1 MVLLIDITHP
11 YVTALHLLN
20 VTLVG
25 STFRNPCLLFAKIDL
40 PAPASLLWKL
50 EFTILKDAL
59 ILAVRDKQEPDVLES
74 TDWL

>member
-59 ILAVRDKQEPDVLES
+59 KLTARDKQEPEYFES